1 MITGIAGFVGSHMAT
16 ELSGKAEVW
25 GTHLDG
31 DISNLDGIDG
41 INLLKCDLLDAGR
54 VREVLNEVR
63 PDVIVHL
70 AAQSVPAHSVSSP
83 APTLNTNIFS
93 TLNILESAAQACP
106 DSVILNVGSCEEYGD
121 IRPGTVPLSETAELR
136 PTNPYAVSKVAQDM
150 LGFQYWKSRGLKVV
164 RCRPFNHYGPRQSPV
179 FVASSFARQIA
190 EIEAGIKTERVMR
203 VGNLGATRDFLY
215 VKDAVSAY
223 CLLSEKGVYGETY
236 NICSGVPLMIREIA
250 HTLLSL
256 SKVKIE
262 IIEDS
267 ALVRASETMVVYG
280 DAAKLKALGWS
291 PRCSLAEGMGALLDF
306 WRARCAQNRK

>member
-1 MITGIAGFVGSHMAT
+1 MAT

-31 DISNLDGIDG
+31 DVSNLDGIDG

-54 VREVLNEVR
+54 VREVLNEAR

-106 DSVILNVGSCEEYGD
+106 DAVILNIGSCEEYGD
-121 IRPGTVPLSETAELR
+121 TRPGTVPLSETAELR

-150 LGFQYWKSRGLKVV
+150 LGFQYWKSKGLKVV
-164 RCRPFNHYGPRQSPV
+164 RCRPFNHFGPRQSPV

-203 VGNLGATRDFLY
+203 VGNLGAARDFLY
-215 VKDAVSAY
+215 VKDVVDAY
-223 CLLSEKGVYGETY
+223 LLLSEKGVYGEVY
-236 NICSGVPLMIREIA
+236 NVCSGVPTMIREIA

-256 SKVKIE
+256 ANVKID

-267 ALVRASETMVVYG
+267 TLVRASETMVVYG
-280 DAAKLKALGWS
+280 DGAKLKALGWS
-291 PRCSLAEGMGALLDF
+291 PQCSLAEGLGSLLDF